1 MKRKLVIIAAI
12 LTVQMTFAQ
21 HYIGVGASV
30 SSPIQLDKSSA
41 TKPLIG
47 WGEGVT
53 LQYQYRRGHFL
64 LSIGAAVSGEH
75 PRVSVAD
82 ETFDPRMIDTRGIEF
97 NYLGSLKSRSDL
109 SSTLWF
115 HTPVM
120 IGFET
125 YPFYMM
131 VGAQYS
137 LFLTSWTHQ
146 TAQLAAAADY
156 LGRYYDDYIDDMFTH
171 GYHSYEPVSSK
182 GQMKYKNDIR
192 ALVELGGTLPIGQN
206 SNGLDRLLRIGAY
219 AEIGLMDV
227 LDKPAAQNKTEW
239 DVSQYMHVAMNHIYS
254 AANANAGSLR
264 NIVVGVRVT
273 CLFPAGG
280 ESKKSKHY
288 RTNSKSSKYKC
299 RCIGNPYFYYY

>member
-12 LTVQMTFAQ
+12 LTMQMTFAQ

-30 SSPIQLDKSSA
+30 SSPIQLDKSAA

-280 ESKKSKHY
+280 EAKKSKHY

>member
-12 LTVQMTFAQ
+12 LTMQMTFAQ

-30 SSPIQLDKSSA
+30 SSPIQLDKSAA

-75 PRVSVAD
+75 PRISVAD

>member
-75 PRVSVAD
+75 PRISVAD

-97 NYLGSLKSRSDL
+97 NDLGSLKSRSDL

>member
-75 PRVSVAD
+75 PRISVAD

>member
-1 MKRKLVIIAAI
+1 
-12 LTVQMTFAQ
+12 
-21 HYIGVGASV
+21 
-30 SSPIQLDKSSA
+30 
-41 TKPLIG
+41 
-47 WGEGVT
+47 
-53 LQYQYRRGHFL
+53 
-64 LSIGAAVSGEH
+64 
-75 PRVSVAD
+75 
-82 ETFDPRMIDTRGIEF
+82 MIDTRGIEF

-137 LFLTSWTHQ
+137 LFLTSWTRQ
-146 TAQLAAAADY
+146 TAQMASAADY
-156 LGRYYDDYIDDMFTH
+156 MGRYYDNYIDDMPTH
-171 GYHSYEPVSSK
+171 GYHDYQPVSTEGK
-182 GQMKYKNDIR
+182 MRYKNDIR
-192 ALVELGGTLPIGQN
+192 ALVELGGTIPIGQN

-273 CLFPAGG
+273 CLFPPGG
-280 ESKKSKHY
+280 EAKKSKHY

>member
-30 SSPIQLDKSSA
+30 SSPIQLDKSAA

-82 ETFDPRMIDTRGIEF
+82 ETFDPRMMDTRGIEF

-137 LFLTSWTHQ
+137 LFLTSSEFRQ
-146 TAQLAAAADY
+146 
-156 LGRYYDDYIDDMFTH
+156 DDSR
-171 GYHSYEPVSSK
+171 SYRDVEAFGCLYVF
-182 GQMKYKNDIR
+182 GIR
-192 ALVELGGTLPIGQN
+192 GDTYGVCDER
-206 SNGLDRLLRIGAY
+206 SD
-219 AEIGLMDV
+219 
-227 LDKPAAQNKTEW
+227 
-239 DVSQYMHVAMNHIYS
+239 
-254 AANANAGSLR
+254 
-264 NIVVGVRVT
+264 GVRDAVS
-273 CLFPAGG
+273 FVAHDDD
-280 ESKKSKHY
+280 SRAFAAY
-288 RTNSKSSKYKC
+288 
-299 RCIGNPYFYYY
+299 CIHIFAV

>member
-12 LTVQMTFAQ
+12 LTMQMTFAQ

-30 SSPIQLDKSSA
+30 SSPIQLDKSAA

-82 ETFDPRMIDTRGIEF
+82 ETFDPRMMDTRGIEF

-280 ESKKSKHY
+280 EAKKSKHY

>member
-30 SSPIQLDKSSA
+30 SSPIQLDKSAA

-82 ETFDPRMIDTRGIEF
+82 ETFDPRMMDTRGIEF

-137 LFLTSWTHQ
+137 LFLTSWTRQ

-280 ESKKSKHY
+280 EAKKSKHY